1 MYIQQTKVRQW
12 ERGKRRDHPEE
23 GATTTGE
30 VKLGTHRE
38 GTGVNDSVFLV
49 STLGQKAERVC
60 ALSQA
65 SPQDLLVP
73 EMSFSAANEIEADGI
88 RGGGDGTLAAVRES
102 MYGPRDHWE

>member
-1 MYIQQTKVRQW
+1 MYIQLTKVRQW

-49 STLGQKAERVC
+49 TTHSQKAERVC
-60 ALSQA
+60 ALFQA
-65 SPQDLLVP
+65 SPQQMVYVVEEMEHLLLSKKACTDL
-73 EMSFSAANEIEADGI
+73 GI
-88 RGGGDGTLAAVRES
+88 IGNDLPTIGTYVRE
-102 MYGPRDHWE
+102 